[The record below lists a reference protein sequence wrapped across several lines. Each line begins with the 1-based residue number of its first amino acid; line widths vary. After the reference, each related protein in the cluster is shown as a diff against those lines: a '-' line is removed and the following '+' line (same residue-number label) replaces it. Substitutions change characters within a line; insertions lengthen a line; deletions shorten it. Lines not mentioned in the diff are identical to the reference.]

1 MMLRSDLLVSLVDAV
16 ADREYEQEVADL
28 VQITNEFAARNTTG
42 SSMHLSELYKRRVQT
57 IERILKRAD

>member
-1 MMLRSDLLVSLVDAV
+1 MVDGNV
-16 ADREYEQEVADL
+16 I

-57 IERILKRAD
+57 IERILNERIKVEGEYPLELADEEV